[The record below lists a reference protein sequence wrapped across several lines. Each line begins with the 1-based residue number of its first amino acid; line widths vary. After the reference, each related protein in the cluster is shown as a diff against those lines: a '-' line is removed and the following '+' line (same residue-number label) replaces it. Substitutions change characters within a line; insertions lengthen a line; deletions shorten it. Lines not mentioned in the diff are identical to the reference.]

1 MGFTN
6 ANCERIMEI
15 EMKWIV
21 LMVTIGASIAF
32 LAALL
37 VDKLPERWLN
47 KAGRW
52 LRFW

>member
-6 ANCERIMEI
+6 ANCERVMEI

-21 LMVTIGASIAF
+21 LVITIGASIAF
-32 LAALL
+32 VAALL
-37 VDKLPERWLN
+37 AEKLPERWLN
-47 KAGRW
+47 KAARR